1 MHFINNALISSLL
14 FCGVNSFFTPL
25 CILNVHGNRKVS
37 TKTFAFRKYPIS
49 RYEREHFLKKLNSKN
64 ISTQTDGILGLL
76 NPDED
81 DDDLFPGNQIL
92 SMNQTHVGGI
102 RIVIDRGSMNEMM
115 NTMNNMNP
123 SFDDDDLRQ
132 RPQSYGNRESTKNP
146 KSKNFEV
153 IKKSQYNFSD
163 IGGYDNIKSELQ
175 QCVDILKNYTKYTKF
190 NVRIP
195 RGLIFEGPPGN
206 GKTLLAKALA
216 GEAGVGFIPV
226 SGSEFQEMYVGVGS
240 SRVRELF
247 KLAKD
252 NSPCIIFIDEIDAL
266 GRKRSGD
273 GEASAGE
280 RDSTLNELL
289 VAMDGFKN
297 NTGVFIVAATN
308 RVDLLDPA
316 LIRPGRID
324 KRIYIGLPDKKT
336 RESIVKIHIR
346 GKPYDE
352 TVSIIDIIEVTNGL
366 SAAQI
371 ENLLNEAMLNAL
383 REDRERFSSTDVDM
397 VMNKIMVGWQ
407 PTEHQF
413 SNNMIDNIA
422 IHEMGH
428 AIVGIL
434 SKHHSKMTK
443 VVINLSA
450 PRSPAYTIFEAASSS
465 MYTRESL
472 FEHLMILLAGR
483 IAEEVFFGK
492 ISVSSGAINDF
503 EEALKLA
510 QQMIMYYG
518 MGKQL
523 IYPSNSDKY
532 KEIIDNEVLSL
543 LDQAYEY
550 TEYLIMNSK
559 ELILEGSTILKRDK
573 ILTADTLMNVIN
585 LKYKNILDLKM
596 HP

>member
-1 MHFINNALISSLL
+1 MYFINNALIACLL
-14 FCGVNSFFTPL
+14 FFGVNSFFTPL
-25 CILNVHGNRKVS
+25 CILNVQGNRKVS

-115 NTMNNMNP
+115 NTMNNMDP

-132 RPQSYGNRESTKNP
+132 RRQSYGNRESTKNP

-336 RESIVKIHIR
+336 RESIIKIHIR

-352 TVSIIDIIEVTNGL
+352 TVSILDIIEVTNGL

-434 SKHHSKMTK
+434 SKHHSKLTK

>member
-1 MHFINNALISSLL
+1 MYFINNALISSLL

-352 TVSIIDIIEVTNGL
+352 TVSIVDIIEVTNGL

-510 QQMIMYYG
+510 QQMIVYYG